1 MDERR
6 KTYLLKLVRGKDFRR
21 TLHAIAELRA
31 ANDPALAN
39 AVTES
44 ADADEQR
51 AFQSRVAR
59 IALERGV
66 QGLVDAWGTL
76 GAANWRAGLISEVG
90 QFLDRWAEPA
100 VNELALAALEDS
112 SREVQIRG
120 VWALLYIREPAG
132 RKAKV
137 RSASEQRYLDAT
149 EKLRG
154 AITQSQ
160 RSRMTRALG
169 AMVERH
175 RQEPYPVLPQL
186 VELLGYTANKD
197 DKTVIAALEALR
209 SRSSE
214 PHTVSYERLD
224 KSQFEWF
231 DKLVLAKKGV
241 APEEMIRI
249 KYTPTG
255 LLDHKVLETA
265 LARISQKAR

>member
-6 KTYLLKLVRGKDFRR
+6 KTYLLKLVRAKDFRR
-21 TLHAIAELRA
+21 ALHAIAELRA

-59 IALERGV
+59 IVLERGV

-100 VNELALAALEDS
+100 VNELVLAALEDS
-112 SREVQIRG
+112 S
-120 VWALLYIREPAG
+120 
-132 RKAKV
+132 
-137 RSASEQRYLDAT
+137 YLDAT

-209 SRSSE
+209 SRSGE

-241 APEEMIRI
+241 SPEEMIRI

-255 LLDHKVLETA
+255 LLDRKVLETA
-265 LARISQKAR
+265 LARISRKAR